1 MLHGEGK
8 RKSQKEM
15 HADGDTVGP
24 LAFGLVGFF
33 LVWIGVSFSVGLPS
47 GLVVSFL
54 FYLTLSL
61 LCMALN

>member
-1 MLHGEGK
+1 
-8 RKSQKEM
+8 M
-15 HADGDTVGP
+15 HPDGDTVGP

-61 LCMALN
+61 LCMALY